1 MAKSVLIIVL
11 SGLVL
16 SISGG
21 EKGLPKEMRKSLIN
35 GNSAYMVEIERGVV
49 PESKQLPG
57 KSYFKGFEVVNQ
69 FEVSDDDL
77 RQLKLTLLSD
87 ESYNYGGVRS
97 CYFSPDFAMK
107 ITSDV
112 QDQDPFILLASSGC
126 EKIFVSTTNDYFTG
140 KGGKFLDMSD
150 EGFEAIK
157 NIYTNLIEPFSEFD
171 NYKENSSETPYEQ
184 FLWRQLGLFE
194 SLLKEGKVRDLEQL
208 EQNNTFLIFDSL
220 SFRGSSLK
228 KVNILIQ
235 KDQGFTHDKF
245 RELIEPKQLK
255 ILNGLMQENIVKT
268 MYAPMAAGVI
278 DGVPDPDSSP
288 QEIAEY
294 YLSRIE
300 QLLNANEKIRKKWT
314 LQGYLSHEE
323 SKAAGVADKIKMR
336 KKFLKFLKGKL

>member
-1 MAKSVLIIVL
+1 MVKSALIIVL
-11 SGLVL
+11 SGLVA

-21 EKGLPKEMRKSLIN
+21 EKGLPKDMRKSIIN

-57 KSYFKGFEVVNQ
+57 ENYFKGFQVVNQ

-87 ESYNYGGVRS
+87 ESFNYGGVRS

-107 ITSDV
+107 ITSNV
-112 QDQDPFILLASSGC
+112 QGEDPFILLASSGC
-126 EKIFVSTTNDYFTG
+126 GKIFVSKTNDYFTG
-140 KGGKFLDMSD
+140 KNGKFLDMSD
-150 EGFEAIK
+150 EGFDAIK
-157 NIYTNLIEPFSEFD
+157 KIYTNLVEPFSEFD
-171 NYKENSSETPYEQ
+171 NYKEDSFETPYDR
-184 FLWRQLGLFE
+184 FLWKQLELFE
-194 SLLKEGKVRDLEQL
+194 NLLKEGRIKDLELL
-208 EQNNTFLIFDSL
+208 ERNNTFLIFDSL
-220 SFRGSSLK
+220 SVRGNNLR

-245 RELIEPKQLK
+245 RKMIEPKELE
-255 ILNGLMQENIVKT
+255 ILNGLMQDNIAKT

-288 QEIAEY
+288 QEIADY
-294 YLSRIE
+294 YLNQIE
-300 QLLNANEKIRKKWT
+300 QLLNANEKIRRKWT

-323 SKAAGVADKIKMR
+323 NKATRISDKIRMR